1 MKQPYSVKGD
11 IFGGITAAIVA
22 LPLGLAFG
30 VASGLGAAAGIYG
43 AIILGFFASAFG
55 GTKTQI
61 SGPTGPMTVVLAS
74 SIVVL
79 NGDLHAI
86 ATIVLLAGI
95 FQIVFAFFQIGKY
108 VKYIPYPVISGF
120 MSGIGVIIILLQIN
134 PFLGLKS
141 QADIITI
148 LQTLPANLLN
158 INFDAMLLATATL
171 LIMLLTPS
179 KISRVLPS
187 PLIALGTLTLL
198 SVLFGLQVDTIGEI
212 PSTLPSFIMPTFNFE
227 NYKTIIPLAI
237 TLALL
242 GSIDT
247 LLTSLVADNLTKQK
261 HNSNKEL
268 FGQGLGN
275 ALCAVTGSL
284 AGAGATMRTVINIKS
299 GGTTQISGMV
309 HSIVLLLIV
318 LFFAPL
324 ASQIPLAVLAGIL
337 IKVGLDILDY
347 KFLKVIK
354 NAPKNDLLVMITVF
368 FVTVFI
374 DLITAVGLGIVLA
387 SLLIV
392 YRITKATK
400 ISTTNYRP
408 SKFDEYFEDDPYIR
422 VVKIEGALFFGS
434 TIAFE
439 NEINSLLDTKT
450 LIIDCLDVP
459 FIDITA
465 IFTLQELVSHLNY
478 QNIETILL
486 LNPEHQKKLLS
497 VDEGKI
503 FDNSII
509 TNSLEN
515 IPIQCKIN

>member
-1 MKQPYSVKGD
+1 MNQSYNIKGD
-11 IFGGITAAIVA
+11 IFGGITAAVVA

-30 VASGLGAAAGIYG
+30 VASGLGATAGIYG
-43 AIILGFFASAFG
+43 AIILGFFASIFG

-61 SGPTGPMTVVLAS
+61 SGPTGPMTVVIAS
-74 SIVVL
+74 SVVVL
-79 NGDLHAI
+79 NSDINAI
-86 ATIVLLAGI
+86 ATVVLLAG
-95 FQIVFAFFQIGKY
+95 FFQIAFAFLQIGRY

-120 MSGIGVIIILLQIN
+120 MSGIGVIIIVLQIN
-134 PFLGLKS
+134 PFLGLES
-141 QADIITI
+141 QADIISI
-148 LQTLPANLLN
+148 LTTLPANLLD
-158 INFDAMLLATATL
+158 INFDALLIATATL
-171 LIMLLTPS
+171 LLMLFTPI
-179 KISRVLPS
+179 KISRVIPS
-187 PLIALGTLTLL
+187 PLIALGILTIVSLL
-198 SVLFGLQVDTIGEI
+198 FNLDVETIGAI
-212 PSTLPSFIMPTFNFE
+212 PSTLPSFILPTFNFE
-227 NYKTIIPLAI
+227 NYRTIISLAI

-247 LLTSLVADNLTKQK
+247 LLTSLVADSLTKQK
-261 HNSNKEL
+261 HNSNREL

-275 ALCAVTGSL
+275 TLCALTGSL

-299 GGTTQISGMV
+299 GGTTKLSGV
-309 HSIVLLLIV
+309 THSIVLLLIV
-318 LFFAPL
+318 LFLAPL

-354 NAPKNDLLVMITVF
+354 TAPRNDLFVMLTVF

-400 ISTTNYRP
+400 ISTTNYKP
-408 SKFDEYFEDDPYIR
+408 SQIDEYFEDDPYIR

-439 NEINSLLDTKT
+439 NEINALLDTKI

-465 IFTLQELVSHLNY
+465 IFTLQELITNLNE
-478 QNIETILL
+478 QNIDTILL
-486 LNPEHQKKLLS
+486 LKPYHQDKLLK
-497 VDEGKI
+497 VDKTNI
-503 FDNSII
+503 FANTII
-509 TNSLEN
+509 SDSLKN
-515 IPIQCKIN
+515 IPIQCKL

>member
-1 MKQPYSVKGD
+1 MNQSNTIKGD

-43 AIILGFFASAFG
+43 AIILGFFASIFG

-61 SGPTGPMTVVLAS
+61 SGPTGPMTVVIAS
-74 SIVVL
+74 SVVI
-79 NGDLHAI
+79 LHSDINAI
-86 ATIVLLAGI
+86 ATVMLLAGF
-95 FQIVFAFFQIGKY
+95 FQIAFSFFQIGKY

-120 MSGIGVIIILLQIN
+120 MSGIGIIIIVLQIN
-134 PFLGLKS
+134 PFLGLES

-148 LQTLPANLLN
+148 LKALPANLLH
-158 INFDAMLLATATL
+158 INFDAMMLAVITL
-171 LIMLLTPS
+171 LIMLLTPA
-179 KISRVLPS
+179 KITRVIPS
-187 PLIALGTLTLL
+187 PLIALGLLTIA
-198 SVLFGLQVDTIGEI
+198 SVFFGLNVETIGEI
-212 PSTLPSFIMPTFNFE
+212 PSTLPNFILPTFNFE
-227 NYKTIIPLAI
+227 NYRIIITLAI

-261 HNSNKEL
+261 HNSNREL

-275 ALCAVTGSL
+275 TLCALTGSL
-284 AGAGATMRTVINIKS
+284 PGAGATMRTVINIKS
-299 GGTTQISGMV
+299 GGTTQLSGVV
-309 HSIVLLLIV
+309 HSIILLLIV
-318 LFFAPL
+318 LFLAPL
-324 ASQIPLAVLAGIL
+324 AAQIPLAVLAGIL

-354 NAPKNDLLVMITVF
+354 NAPKNDLYVMITVF

-400 ISTTNYRP
+400 ISTTNYKP
-408 SKFDEYFEDDPYIR
+408 SKIDEYFEDDPYIR

-465 IFTLQELVSHLNY
+465 IFTLQELVSHLNS
-478 QNIETILL
+478 QDITTILL
-486 LNPEHQKKLLS
+486 LKPEHQKKLLNL
-497 VDEGKI
+497 DKAKI
-503 FDNSII
+503 FTNTII
-509 TNSLEN
+509 TNTIEN
-515 IPIQCKIN
+515 IPIQCKL

>member
-1 MKQPYSVKGD
+1 MNSKNTIQGD

-30 VASGLGAAAGIYG
+30 VASGLGATAGIYG
-43 AIILGFFASAFG
+43 AIILGFFASIFG

-61 SGPTGPMTVVLAS
+61 SGPTGPMTVVIAS
-74 SIVVL
+74 SVVVL
-79 NGDLHAI
+79 HSDINAI
-86 ATIVLLAGI
+86 ASVILLAGF
-95 FQIVFAFFQIGKY
+95 FQIAFAFFQIGKY

-120 MSGIGVIIILLQIN
+120 MSGIGMIIILLQIN
-134 PFLGLKS
+134 PFLGVES

-148 LQTLPANLLN
+148 LKALPANLLH
-158 INFDAMLLATATL
+158 INFDALILASSTL
-171 LIMLLTPS
+171 LIMLFTPG
-179 KISRVLPS
+179 KISRIIPS
-187 PLIALGTLTLL
+187 PLIALGTLTFL
-198 SVLFGLQVDTIGEI
+198 SILFKLQVATIGEI
-212 PSTLPSFIMPTFNFE
+212 PSTLPSFIIPTFNFE
-227 NYKTIIPLAI
+227 NYKTIVTLAI

-242 GSIDT
+242 GAIDS

-275 ALCAVTGSL
+275 ALCALTGSL

-299 GGTTQISGMV
+299 GGTSQVSGVV
-309 HSIVLLLIV
+309 HSLTLLLIV
-318 LFFAPL
+318 LFLAPL
-324 ASQIPLAVLAGIL
+324 ASEIPLAVLAGIL

-354 NAPKNDLLVMITVF
+354 NAPKYDLYVMITVF

-400 ISTTNYRP
+400 ISTTNYKP
-408 SKFDEYFEDDPYIR
+408 SKLNEYFEDDPYIR

-434 TIAFE
+434 TTAFE

-459 FIDITA
+459 FLDITA
-465 IFTLQELVSHLNY
+465 IFTLQELVSHLNS
-478 QNIETILL
+478 QDIATILL
-486 LNPEHQKKLLS
+486 LKPVHQKKVLGI
-497 VDEGKI
+497 DKAKI
-503 FDNSII
+503 FANTII
-509 TNSLEN
+509 TNTVEN
-515 IPIQCKIN
+515 IPIQCKL

>member
-1 MKQPYSVKGD
+1 MNKAYNIKGD

-30 VASGLGAAAGIYG
+30 VASGLGATAGIYG
-43 AIILGFFASAFG
+43 AIILGFFASIFG

-61 SGPTGPMTVVLAS
+61 SGPTGPMTVVIAS
-74 SIVVL
+74 SVVVL
-79 NGDLHAI
+79 HSDINAI
-86 ATIVLLAGI
+86 ASVILLAGV
-95 FQIVFAFFQIGKY
+95 FQIAFAFFQIGKY

-120 MSGIGVIIILLQIN
+120 MSGIGAIIILLQIN
-134 PFLGLKS
+134 PFLGLES
-141 QADIITI
+141 QADIISI
-148 LQTLPANLLN
+148 LQTLPSNLLN
-158 INFDAMLLATATL
+158 INFEALILATTTL
-171 LIMLLTPS
+171 LIVLLTPA
-179 KISRVLPS
+179 KISRVIPS
-187 PLIALGTLTLL
+187 PLIAL
-198 SVLFGLQVDTIGEI
+198 SVLTIISAMFGLNVATIGEI
-212 PSTLPSFIMPTFNFE
+212 PSTLPSFVLPSFNVE
-227 NYKTIIPLAI
+227 NYKTIITLAV

-261 HNSNKEL
+261 HNSNREL

-275 ALCAVTGSL
+275 TLCALTGSL

-299 GGTTQISGMV
+299 GGTTQLSGAI
-309 HSIVLLLIV
+309 HSIVLLLVV
-318 LFFAPL
+318 LFLAPL

-354 NAPKNDLLVMITVF
+354 TAPKNDLYVMITVF

-387 SLLIV
+387 ALLIV

-400 ISTTNYRP
+400 ISTTNYKP
-408 SKFDEYFEDDPYIR
+408 SQIDEYFEDDPYIR

-450 LIIDCLDVP
+450 LIIDCIDVP

-465 IFTLQELVSHLNY
+465 IFTLQELVTHLNE

-486 LNPEHQKKLLS
+486 LKKSHQEKLLS
-497 VDEGKI
+497 VDKTEI
-503 FDNSII
+503 FANTII
-509 TNSLEN
+509 SDSLKD
-515 IPIQCKIN
+515 IPIQCKL